1 MIIKGY
7 FRSGVRPLPAPF
19 VQAEVYL
26 PRLGVRGYVDFLI
39 DTGAD
44 RTVLHSCNTI
54 VLGIDFRRLRRSTL
68 EEMSG
73 VGGSNQYYR
82 EDVLL
87 TFIDE
92 DGNLCR
98 FSGQVYLAQKSDP
111 NTSPPSLLGRDI
123 LNLCSLYVNRQS
135 NEISISPIMAERP
148 EAQPRL
154 LP

>member
-1 MIIKGY
+1 M
-7 FRSGVRPLPAPF
+7 
-19 VQAEVYL
+19 YL
-26 PRLGVRGYVDFLI
+26 PRLGIRGYVDFLI

-73 VGGSNQYYR
+73 VGGSDKYYR
-82 EDVLL
+82 EDALL
-87 TFIDE
+87 IFIDE
-92 DGNLCR
+92 DGNLYR
-98 FSGQVYLAQKSDP
+98 FSGQVYLAQKSNP
-111 NTSPPSLLGRDI
+111 NTSPPSLLGRDV
-123 LNLCSLYVNRQS
+123 LNLCSLNINRQS

-154 LP
+154 LS